1 MWRPVEQVQ
10 CEKTG
15 GYRECMEANYD
26 GEEAGD
32 GSNKYDGRG
41 NQLKSSMYKNAIRKP
56 VTFCG

>member
-1 MWRPVEQVQ
+1 MRRQGDTGNAWRQTTM
-10 CEKTG
+10 EKKP
-15 GYRECMEANYD
+15 
-26 GEEAGD
+26 GD